1 MCRLLWSVTD
11 IALELHKFECESQ
24 ARQLQAVSLW
34 QLPYMYFMR
43 LTFLLHK
50 ARLCGYK
57 YLPNINVT
65 RTGWE

>member
-1 MCRLLWSVTD
+1 MCRLLWSVRDTT
-11 IALELHKFECESQ
+11 LELHKFEREPQ
-24 ARQLQAVSLW
+24 ARQLQAVSLG
-34 QLPYMYFMR
+34 QLSYMCSVT

-50 ARLCGYK
+50 ARLHGYK